1 MKELSL
7 YKIMHSVVVLCYIGG
22 ISYYFNTDARQDCV
36 YTSYNQIV
44 SNFLYK
50 IPCLENFVKSHK
62 VL

>member
-1 MKELSL
+1 M
-7 YKIMHSVVVLCYIGG
+7 VLCYIED
-22 ISYYFNTDARQDCV
+22 ISFYFNTDARQDCV

-50 IPCLENFVKSHK
+50 IPCLENFVKSHN